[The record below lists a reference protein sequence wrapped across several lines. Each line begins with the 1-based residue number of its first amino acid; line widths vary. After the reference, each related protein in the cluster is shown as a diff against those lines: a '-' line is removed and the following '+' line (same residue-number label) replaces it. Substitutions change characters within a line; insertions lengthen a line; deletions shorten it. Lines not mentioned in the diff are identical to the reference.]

1 MRILLVDDNPEAL
14 QVIEKFLKTLDHN
27 VFAYTEGLE
36 ALLWLK
42 EARPE
47 LAIIDLEMPDMDG
60 YQLLKRLRGFQS
72 YAEIPAI
79 CITGTDASD
88 ETILSA
94 GFHSILRKPT
104 TLAAMMSAIDEASGN
119 EINDGGNLE
128 GAPPAPTPNTVEP
141 DIPFSTSAPPEINP
155 GGAEEQ
161 VPGENLEA
169 ITTPSRIPDENN

>member
-14 QVIEKFLKTLDHN
+14 QVIEKFLKALDHK

-42 EARPE
+42 EAQPE
-47 LAIIDLEMPDMDG
+47 LAIIDLEMPGMDG
-60 YQLLKRLRGFQS
+60 YKLLKTLRGFQS

-88 ETILSA
+88 ESILSA

-104 TLAAMMSAIDEASGN
+104 TLAAMMSAIDKAAGTESV
-119 EINDGGNLE
+119 DSGNLE
-128 GAPPAPTPNTVEP
+128 GSPPAPTPNTEEP
-141 DIPFSTSAPPEINP
+141 DIPFFTDPPPEPNP
-155 GGAEEQ
+155 SGNEEQ

-169 ITTPSRIPDENN
+169 IPSPSQIPEEDN